1 MWIDKLSLGVLRVQ
15 TPLGPRYIRPNY
27 KQRIYL
33 LWLFRH
39 FPVLPFQVL
48 SARQRKMVDLLCAG
62 EQFVALPAEGM
73 PILGTLERRPPVEM
87 DALPPRKPN
96 AREEESVAPFAANYR
111 QRS

>member
-1 MWIDKLSLGVLRVQ
+1 MWIDKLSLGVLRVM
-15 TPLGPRYIRPNY
+15 TPLGPRYIRPTF

-48 SARQRKMVDLLCAG
+48 SARQRRLVDLLCAA
-62 EQFVALPAEGM
+62 EQFVALPPDEA
-73 PILGTLERRPPVEM
+73 PLLGTLERRPPVESEP
-87 DALPPRKPN
+87 LPPRKPSSR
-96 AREEESVAPFAANYR
+96 AEEGVVPFTADVR